1 MSCDVCVLQYMRQP
15 NLPVD
20 SVDSKDFMAHDTT
33 QRALQQPEMV
43 CPNAYGAKHLKSE
56 VGLPQQTNTALPAV
70 RHIFVNNVIVLTH
83 NVLISDP
90 KHP

>member
-1 MSCDVCVLQYMRQP
+1 M
-15 NLPVD
+15 
-20 SVDSKDFMAHDTT
+20 DSKDFMAHDTT